1 MRKIKYTFGLDFGTS
16 KTAISFAQAD
26 TVNPQVI
33 DVAVHGDEDRIPTC
47 VLHDK
52 SNNRFH
58 VGGIAEQEYLL
69 AQDPAERAA
78 MAFFSNFKPHI
89 HRSAEHR
96 EMALRFLTEVR
107 RAERLSERFQLVADE
122 AVVAAGCPVAWLAG
136 GGAETLL
143 SLVKQADFPPAFAI
157 PEPVGAAFHFLG
169 AQLRAQDFH
178 RDIVVFDW
186 GAGTF
191 DMTVLRAGRLDL
203 EGSNN
208 GAPKTWGSTIYG
220 GRLFDDLFYQWLI
233 DMAQSRG
240 RRAELKRLAERP
252 IDRAVLLGLTCRKIK
267 EAFSRHLSSQ
277 SAERPWT
284 WTAPV
289 ILGSAESGINLGNFF
304 VANAAEFDARARA
317 YRASETARQWLEL
330 SLPDAQPGERE
341 FIEAALAG
349 APVDLKAWGA
359 HLIETGLRKLAVG
372 DGATAVLTGGSCNWR
387 WFLDH
392 VRATAP
398 FAGRASTVLRDD
410 RPELTIARGL
420 ARAYAVGSYSQRL
433 AGEVKARRDLL
444 VPHLQAIHDEVLA
457 KLCLQLTALIKDDEA
472 LKAELREIFKDG
484 LRRVESRQAA
494 GFGGWLLR
502 LVNLAFADPA
512 AEAIRP
518 DLERRLERWLAE
530 NRPRV
535 ERWAERFSLE
545 ANQRVMDL
553 MRQHI
558 NAEIGGLVEVAI
570 EACGAT
576 GQTPFEKAMRAL
588 GGKVRFE
595 PGMLARLFLEV
606 ARAMRQAYDQYVVQ
620 SGEPDTE
627 RMLDDRAA
635 ALTARFFD
643 AMPTAIRWNILGVQ
657 SPDQW
662 ALRVIDHLRE
672 TLATLVRV
680 ARVDEAERLIRAA
693 D

>member
-26 TVNPQVI
+26 TINPQIV
-33 DVAVHGDEDRIPTC
+33 DVAIHGDEDRISTC
-47 VLHDK
+47 VLHDATK
-52 SNNRFH
+52 SRFH

-96 EMALRFLTEVR
+96 ETAMRFLSEVR
-107 RAERLSERFQLVADE
+107 GAERLAEKIQLAGSE
-122 AVVAAGCPVAWLAG
+122 AVLAAGCPVAWLSG

-143 SLVKQADFPPAFAI
+143 SLIKQTGFPPAFTI

-169 AQLRAQDFH
+169 TQLRAQDFH

-203 EGSNN
+203 EGS
-208 GAPKTWGSTIYG
+208 KTFGSTVYG
-220 GRLFDDLFYQWLI
+220 GRLFDDLFYQWLTE
-233 DMAQSRG
+233 MAQSRG
-240 RRAELKRLAERP
+240 RDLKRLAERP

-267 EAFSRHLSSQ
+267 EAFSRHLGSQ

-284 WTAPV
+284 WSVPV
-289 ILGSAESGINLGNFF
+289 ILGSGENGINLGNFF
-304 VANAAEFDARARA
+304 VPNAAEFDARARN
-317 YRASETARQWLEL
+317 YRASETARQWLSL
-330 SLPDAQPGERE
+330 SLADVAPEERE
-341 FIEAALAG
+341 FIEAAQRG
-349 APVDLKAWGA
+349 APIDLKAWGA
-359 HLIETGLRKLAVG
+359 RLIETGLRKLNVA

-387 WFLDH
+387 WFLEH

-398 FAGRASTVLRDD
+398 FTGRAASVLRDD
-410 RPELTIARGL
+410 RPELSIARGL
-420 ARAYAVGSYSQRL
+420 ARAYAVGNYSKRL
-433 AGEVKARRDLL
+433 NGEIRAKRDLL
-444 VPHLQAIHDEVLA
+444 VPHLQTIHDELLA
-457 KLCLQLTALIKDDEA
+457 KLCLQLTALIKDDET
-472 LKAELREIFKDG
+472 LKSELREILKDG
-484 LRRVESRQAA
+484 LRQSETQRAR
-494 GFGGWLLR
+494 GFGAWFLR
-502 LVNLAFADPA
+502 LFNLALADPA

-518 DLERRLERWLAE
+518 NLERRLERWLAD

-553 MRQHI
+553 MRAHI
-558 NAEIGGLVEVAI
+558 NAEIGGLIEVAI

-576 GQTPFEKAMRAL
+576 GQTPFEEALRAL

-595 PGMLARLFLEV
+595 PGLIARLYSEV
-606 ARAMRQAYDQYVVQ
+606 ARTMRQAYDQYIIQ
-620 SGEPDTE
+620 SGPPDAE
-627 RMLDDRAA
+627 EMLEDRAT
-635 ALTARFFD
+635 ALTTRFFD
-643 AMPTAIRWNILGVQ
+643 AMPIAIRWNILNVQ
-657 SPDQW
+657 TPDEW
-662 ALRVIDHLRE
+662 SLRVIDHLSE
-672 TLATLVRV
+672 TLETLVRV
-680 ARVDEAERLIRAA
+680 ARVEEAERVILEA
-693 D
+693 